1 MKANLLSERVIG
13 LTLATQPLFAVL
25 IYISILTGDPP
36 LWLSWLIAI
45 IPVAIRFWR
54 TGRLGKRTPFDIPI
68 LIFTFGL
75 IIGFIVSPD
84 KPISWQGLNTYLA
97 SILMYYGLVGNTYA
111 KENYWKTVGGLMCLI
126 IVALTIYTIFN
137 GNNRYY
143 FFNEWLNIQPQ
154 LASEIKVVRSSYNTP
169 GAALGIAIPF
179 FFAMAIFLRRS
190 RLRYIIIGILVV
202 FSFFLFLIGS
212 GGGWLAAFVGSVFV
226 LAIWK
231 LWTLSFSLPVLGFA
245 TWVTISSL
253 SKTSSLAKTWI
264 AKMFPV
270 SSVTSRFQYWGETIN
285 LLHGHVLTGV
295 GIGVWFELYP
305 HGKWPVINPH
315 NNYLQVFSD
324 TGLFGIIA
332 MLGAAVAF
340 VYICYAILRSST
352 KNKHNGI
359 AIGIIGSI
367 LAGMVNA
374 FHEVNTSA
382 AIVSGKSIT
391 NYIAIPYIWFLAA
404 FLVVVY
410 YRTKPEHDKKAI
422 EQTS

>member
-1 MKANLLSERVIG
+1 
-13 LTLATQPLFAVL
+13 
-25 IYISILTGDPP
+25 
-36 LWLSWLIAI
+36 
-45 IPVAIRFWR
+45 
-54 TGRLGKRTPFDIPI
+54 
-68 LIFTFGL
+68 
-75 IIGFIVSPD
+75 
-84 KPISWQGLNTYLA
+84 
-97 SILMYYGLVGNTYA
+97 
-111 KENYWKTVGGLMCLI
+111 
-126 IVALTIYTIFN
+126 VALTIYTIFN

-154 LASEIKVVRSSYNTP
+154 LLSEIKVVRSSYNTP

-202 FSFFLFLIGS
+202 FSIFLFLIGS
-212 GGGWLAAFVGSVFV
+212 GGGWLSAFAGSVFV
-226 LAIWK
+226 LACWK

-264 AKMFPV
+264 AKMFPI

-285 LLHGHVLTGV
+285 LLQGHVLTGV

-340 VYICYAILRSST
+340 VYICYTILHSST
-352 KNKHNGI
+352 KNNCNGI

-410 YRTKPEHDKKAI
+410 YRIKPEHVKKAI
-422 EQTS
+422 EQASQLD